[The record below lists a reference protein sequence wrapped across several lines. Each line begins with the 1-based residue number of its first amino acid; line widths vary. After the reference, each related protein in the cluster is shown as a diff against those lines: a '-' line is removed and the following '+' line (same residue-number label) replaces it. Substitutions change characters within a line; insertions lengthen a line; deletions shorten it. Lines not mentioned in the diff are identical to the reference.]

1 MVFWKIS
8 DERYRKVQ
16 INVAR
21 WSDIVRSDNF
31 TKHTVLLGTAVVYS
45 RLLKVPEEPQF
56 DSQRHWIT
64 FAAITQKITRSSIFH
79 LTYPPP
85 CLVHSHVF
93 THLLYAF
100 PITHSSALRSVPQ
113 YYLWRN
119 NSNNKTLLNVHYCL
133 SWQYVLL
140 TKKNIRQQPKH
151 NFHVSGKICNG
162 VFY

>member
-1 MVFWKIS
+1 MSIS
-8 DERYRKVQ
+8 L
-16 INVAR
+16 VA
-21 WSDIVRSDNF
+21 WLVGSLVWSDNF
-31 TKHTVLLGTAVVYS
+31 AKHTVLLGTAVVYS

-79 LTYPPP
+79 LSYPPP

-140 TKKNIRQQPKH
+140 TKKIFVNSKKGLALSNYTVNSFPCQRK
-151 NFHVSGKICNG
+151 NK
-162 VFY
+162 